1 MFAIE
6 GAERQTVHVRAE
18 PIAPRRRLMAVR
30 SPVRRARARWASL
43 SDQHLLDLRFCDLE
57 LSLEGSWAEER
68 VQELWAELESRE
80 IRLKPHV
87 WLSTEW
93 FSPDGV
99 PGIAVP
105 FYLAHPRLLR
115 LEKRM
120 MLEAEGGTR
129 EECMQILR
137 HEAGHCAQHAWRL
150 HRRAGW
156 RKLFGNTHKPYP
168 VTYRPDPSSQRHVQ
182 HLRQYYAQA
191 HPDEDFAET
200 FAVWL
205 TPRFPWRRR
214 YAGWPALKK
223 LEWVDEHMRELRGV
237 APAVRARRVVEPL
250 STVRRTLGEHYAD
263 KQAHYSRWRPTV
275 PDRDLQ
281 RLFPAEVG
289 RRGEPASRFLSRSR
303 REIRRQVARF
313 TGESPFT
320 IERVLDDVIASCRVL
335 DLRTTGNERRL
346 RVDVALL
353 LTVRTV
359 HFHYSRRNWVAL

>member
-1 MFAIE
+1 
-6 GAERQTVHVRAE
+6 
-18 PIAPRRRLMAVR
+18 MADR
-30 SPVRRARARWASL
+30 TPVRRARARWASL
-43 SDQHLLDLRFCDLE
+43 SDQHLLDLRFCDLD

-68 VQELWAELESRE
+68 VHELWSELEGRGL
-80 IRLKPHV
+80 RLKPHV

-99 PGIAVP
+99 PGIAMP

-115 LEKRM
+115 LERRM
-120 MLEAEGGTR
+120 MLEAEGDSR
-129 EECMQILR
+129 AECLQILR

-150 HRRAGW
+150 HRRSAW
-156 RKLFGNTHKPYP
+156 RRLFGNTHKPYP

-205 TPRFPWRRR
+205 TPRYPWRRR
-214 YAGWPALKK
+214 YADWPALKK
-223 LEWVDEHMRELRGV
+223 LEWVDEIMRELRG
-237 APAVRARRVVEPL
+237 APAAVRARRVVEPL
-250 STVRRTLGEHYAD
+250 ASVRRTLGEHYAD

-281 RLFPAEVG
+281 RLFPAEPG
-289 RRGEPASRFLSRSR
+289 RRGEPASRFLARNR
-303 REIRRQVARF
+303 REIRRLVSRF

-335 DLRTTGNERRL
+335 DLRAGANVRRL
-346 RVDVALL
+346 RTDVALL

>member
-1 MFAIE
+1 
-6 GAERQTVHVRAE
+6 
-18 PIAPRRRLMAVR
+18 MADR
-30 SPVRRARARWASL
+30 TPVRRARARWASL
-43 SDQHLLDLRFCDLE
+43 SDQHLLDLRFCDLD

-68 VQELWAELESRE
+68 VHELWSELEGRGL
-80 IRLKPHV
+80 RLKPHV

-99 PGIAVP
+99 PGIAMP

-115 LEKRM
+115 LERRM
-120 MLEAEGGTR
+120 MLEAEGDSR
-129 EECMQILR
+129 AECLQILR

-150 HRRAGW
+150 HRRSAW
-156 RKLFGNTHKPYP
+156 RRLFGNTHKPYP

-205 TPRFPWRRR
+205 TPRYPWRRR
-214 YAGWPALKK
+214 YADWPALKK
-223 LEWVDEHMRELRGV
+223 LEWVDEIMRELRG
-237 APAVRARRVVEPL
+237 APAAVRARRVVEPL
-250 STVRRTLGEHYAD
+250 ASVRRTLGEHYAD

-275 PDRDLQ
+275 PARDLQ
-281 RLFPAEVG
+281 RLFPAEPG
-289 RRGEPASRFLSRSR
+289 RRGEPASRVLARNR
-303 REIRRQVARF
+303 REIRRLVSRF

-335 DLRTTGNERRL
+335 DLRAGANVRRL
-346 RVDVALL
+346 RTDVALL

>member
-1 MFAIE
+1 MA
-6 GAERQTVHVRAE
+6 GRSTT
-18 PIAPRRRLMAVR
+18 RRT
-30 SPVRRARARWASL
+30 PVRWASL
-43 SDQHLLDLRFCDLE
+43 SDERLLDLRFCDLG
-57 LSLEGSWAEER
+57 LRFEGSWAEER
-68 VQELWAELESRE
+68 VHEVYAELEGRGL
-80 IRLKPHV
+80 RLRPHV

-93 FSPDGV
+93 FSPGGV
-99 PGIAVP
+99 PGIAIP

-115 LEKRM
+115 LERRM

-129 EECMQILR
+129 EECLQILR
-137 HEAGHCAQHAWRL
+137 HECGHCAQHAWRL
-150 HRRAGW
+150 HRRGGW
-156 RKLFGNTHKPYP
+156 RRLFGNTHKPYP

-214 YAGWPALKK
+214 YAGWPALRK
-223 LEWVDEHMRELRGV
+223 LEWVDEVMRELRGEP
-237 APAVRARRVVEPL
+237 PAVRDRRTVEPL
-250 STVRRTLGEHYAD
+250 ASVRRTLGEHYAD
-263 KQAHYSRWRPTV
+263 KQEAYSRWRPSV

-281 RLFPAEVG
+281 RLFAAEPG
-289 RRGEPASRFLSRSR
+289 RRGEPAARFLSRNR
-303 REIRRQVARF
+303 REIRRLVSRF

-320 IERVLDDVIASCRVL
+320 IERVLDDVVASCRVL
-335 DLRTTGNERRL
+335 DLRSAGSARRL